1 MNPDELPQ
9 ELSENE
15 IIEQLAGLN
24 YGPRDIAVYLGVD
37 TKAFME
43 AWRNPETDVRECYDR
58 GRLKAQA
65 DVNMQLL
72 HNAQTGNI
80 TAAQMYEK
88 NRAQIQLDN
97 LREQIFFS
105 E

>member
-1 MNPDELPQ
+1 MNTDELPE
-9 ELSENE
+9 ELSQNE

-24 YGPRDIAVYLGVD
+24 YGPRDVAVYLGVD

-43 AWRNPETDVRECYDR
+43 AWRNPETDIRESYDR

-65 DVNMQLL
+65 DVNIKLL
-72 HNAQTGNI
+72 HNAQSGNI
-80 TAAQMYEK
+80 TAAQIYEK
-88 NRAQIQLDN
+88 NRAQIQLEN
-97 LREQIFFS
+97 LREQIFFG